1 MTNIKI
7 KPSQVTTPPKIRISP
22 TSNLQ
27 DVLKPEHFE
36 IANVY
41 DMQPDGELGTVP
53 SDTPSLQAEQPVDPD
68 VLDNQDPALV
78 DVLEYV
84 APDLAD
90 IISAVPTKYTDL
102 NGVDKVK
109 IVFTIKN
116 HVGSAV
122 IGVKGS
128 GG

>member
-7 KPSQVTTPPKIRISP
+7 KPSQVTKPPKIRISP

-41 DMQPDGELGTVP
+41 DLQPDGQLGTP
-53 SDTPSLQAEQPVDPD
+53 PADTPPEQSYTPVDPET
-68 VLDNQDPALV
+68 LDGEDPAIS
-78 DVLEYV
+78 DKHQYV

-109 IVFTIKN
+109 VVFTIKN

-122 IGVKGS
+122 VGVKGY